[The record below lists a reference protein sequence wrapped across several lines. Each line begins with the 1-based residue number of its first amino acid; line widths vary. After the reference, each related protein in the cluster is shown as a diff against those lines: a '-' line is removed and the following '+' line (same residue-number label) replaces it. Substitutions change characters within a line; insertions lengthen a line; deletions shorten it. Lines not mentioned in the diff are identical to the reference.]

1 MSYIVYLFMLIGM
14 FFYTYIF
21 GDETSMLMLYML
33 IISPILSLILSL
45 ISVRSLEVSIDEKI
59 HVSQVEKDGVVGISV
74 FLQNKSF
81 IPISII
87 DISFVVP
94 PNLIPLDSSNPIASL
109 GPYKSTIVN
118 LEYRAK
124 YRGIAEIGVEYIKIR
139 DFLGFFGFSVLK
151 TRSKEER
158 VREITVLNKISNLKA
173 NSAFLLDSGKAA
185 NEESGAASS
194 NFNFLNCLNGEPGY
208 EFREYQPGDP
218 LHKVHW
224 KLSAKAD
231 VFMVRKDEGRGIP
244 RKKLILDPVVIK
256 SLKPKNEST
265 VEREDKVLDALIS
278 VAYMLIKAG
287 RDVEVWLFEDGGWG
301 SYLIKEKEQIVRV
314 QHRLAAYKFVSSQ
327 EEFTN
332 ERLPTATI
340 TTQDGNGRIFAGGDA
355 IVFTASFDR
364 QLFEMITGM
373 QELKMTVDLVAIKYA
388 EDIAKSTNWYERQ
401 PRVFKMNQWLIGL
414 EDEISE
420 VLV

>member
-256 SLKPKNEST
+256 SLKPKNESI

-340 TTQDGNGRIFAGGDA
+340 TTQDGDGRIFAGGDA

-401 PRVFKMNQWLIGL
+401 HRVFKMNQWLIGL